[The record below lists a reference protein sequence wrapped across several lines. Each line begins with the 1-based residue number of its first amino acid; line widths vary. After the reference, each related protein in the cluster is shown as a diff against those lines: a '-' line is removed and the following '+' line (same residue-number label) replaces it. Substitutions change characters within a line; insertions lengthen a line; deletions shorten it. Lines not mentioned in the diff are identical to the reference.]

1 MACTLDDLLAEL
13 DASPDESALSPE
25 GKKALATLRALLEEG
40 ERSGP
45 AGPFDFDEFLARKN
59 AEASAREKTAAP

>member
-1 MACTLDDLLAEL
+1 MAYTLDDLLDEL

-25 GKKALATLRALLEEG
+25 GKIALEALRALLEEG

-45 AGPFDFDEFLARKN
+45 TVSFDFDEFIARMKREHQSA
-59 AEASAREKTAAP
+59 AE